1 MKIGRDLRRKK
12 QEVRREVKKEVYQEI
27 QQEVKPEVWRK
38 ICEKFKKGSLKKL
51 LQKNGTKTANKKTQ
65 PQKKKGCVF
74 YAVHKGYIALVTLPE
89 RRQRVQALI
98 RHGVPSTIAL
108 TRCTLGFQAR
118 LDLLWE

>member
-1 MKIGRDLRRKK
+1 MKN
-12 QEVRREVKKEVYQEI
+12 
-27 QQEVKPEVWRK
+27 
-38 ICEKFKKGSLKKL
+38 LKKAVS
-51 LQKNGTKTANKKTQ
+51 KNYCKKTAPKTAKKNKKTQ